1 MSSLFRDDLDA
12 IPAYIPGRSIP
23 GAIKISSNEVTDA
36 PDQSIIDAVATAV
49 AGGNRY
55 PDTSSKELRTAIA
68 AALTQDLCARAS
80 LDNASDN
87 ASSGEGDDNAVTG
100 ATETTEI
107 TPEQIV
113 VGNGSV
119 SLLQHLVQAACP
131 AGSNLVMPWRSFEAY
146 PIMGYVAQA
155 TLVQVP
161 NLPNGKHDLAAL
173 AAAAQDPNTG
183 MVLLCNPNNP
193 TGETFTHAELV
204 TFLDAIPSNV
214 LVALD
219 EAYYHY
225 NRTEDFPRSL
235 ELLSSYPNLVVLR
248 TFSKAYGLAG
258 FRVGYFVG
266 SEEACSNLSKTVIPF
281 STSLAAQAAARAALT
296 IRDQLLARTD
306 AIVAERE
313 RVTKELRAMGFQVDN
328 SQANFVWLPR
338 SDAQQLIDY
347 LIQRKVIIR
356 GFPGEGIRVT
366 IATPEENTQF
376 LNVIADYPAI
386 RPEI

>member
-146 PIMGYVAQA
+146 PIMGYVAPVSYTHL
-155 TLVQVP
+155 TL
-161 NLPNGKHDLAAL
+161 
-173 AAAAQDPNTG
+173 
-183 MVLLCNPNNP
+183 P
-193 TGETFTHAELV
+193 T
-204 TFLDAIPSNV
+204 
-214 LVALD
+214 
-219 EAYYHY
+219 
-225 NRTEDFPRSL
+225 
-235 ELLSSYPNLVVLR
+235 
-248 TFSKAYGLAG
+248 KA
-258 FRVGYFVG
+258 
-266 SEEACSNLSKTVIPF
+266 
-281 STSLAAQAAARAALT
+281 
-296 IRDQLLARTD
+296 
-306 AIVAERE
+306 
-313 RVTKELRAMGFQVDN
+313 
-328 SQANFVWLPR
+328 
-338 SDAQQLIDY
+338 
-347 LIQRKVIIR
+347 
-356 GFPGEGIRVT
+356 
-366 IATPEENTQF
+366 
-376 LNVIADYPAI
+376 
-386 RPEI
+386 

>member
-1 MSSLFRDDLDA
+1 
-12 IPAYIPGRSIP
+12 
-23 GAIKISSNEVTDA
+23 
-36 PDQSIIDAVATAV
+36 
-49 AGGNRY
+49 
-55 PDTSSKELRTAIA
+55 
-68 AALTQDLCARAS
+68 
-80 LDNASDN
+80 
-87 ASSGEGDDNAVTG
+87 
-100 ATETTEI
+100 
-107 TPEQIV
+107 
-113 VGNGSV
+113 
-119 SLLQHLVQAACP
+119 
-131 AGSNLVMPWRSFEAY
+131 
-146 PIMGYVAQA
+146 
-155 TLVQVP
+155 
-161 NLPNGKHDLAAL
+161 
-173 AAAAQDPNTG
+173 

-214 LVALD
+214 LVTLD

-266 SEEACSNLSKTVIPF
+266 AEDACSNLSKTVIPF